1 MILLIC
7 ACKPFFQ
14 IISDATALAFKP
26 DGQQVAVATMNGQI
40 TFFNP
45 TTGQQMGGIEG
56 RGDLAVGRQDTD
68 LIKPQ
73 KAQARLYIYTRKYPL
88 RGYILGVLT
97 HTTAWDR
104 HWGGDITLDRI

>member
-1 MILLIC
+1 MHTII
-7 ACKPFFQ
+7 PHFFQ

-73 KAQARLYIYTRKYPL
+73 KAQARLYIYIGLFNK
-88 RGYILGVLT
+88 T
-97 HTTAWDR
+97 HN
-104 HWGGDITLDRI
+104 TLFF